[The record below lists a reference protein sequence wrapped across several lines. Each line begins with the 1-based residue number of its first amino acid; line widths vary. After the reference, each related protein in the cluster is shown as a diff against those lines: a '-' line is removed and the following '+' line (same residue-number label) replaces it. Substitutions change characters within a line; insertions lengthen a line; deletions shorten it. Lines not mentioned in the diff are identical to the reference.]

1 MLVYSFC
8 YAASYGFARF
18 GWYYLS
24 GGALLAAAG
33 YLYYYDYHRSGNL
46 VHLRGLFC
54 AFWTGGQAL
63 ACLKLSN
70 LQSDWNLVTWICF
83 YLALTGFWAAYEAV
97 DRLFGEND
105 SYGRRNRRRRK
116 NLVRPV
122 YRCMQALTLVSSAAF
137 LFEALTLRYVPLFV
151 RGVPHEIG
159 RASCRERV

>member
-33 YLYYYDYHRSGNL
+33 YLYYYDYYRSGNL

-105 SYGRRNRRRRK
+105 SY
-116 NLVRPV
+116 
-122 YRCMQALTLVSSAAF
+122 
-137 LFEALTLRYVPLFV
+137 
-151 RGVPHEIG
+151 
-159 RASCRERV
+159 